1 MAIDL
6 YQTIR
11 SVSKLLM
18 DEMMIKMKAVTIESN
33 GKFKNLKLINSK
45 YDSNIE
51 MIGYYRSGN
60 YDVDFFGYKNEMRY
74 LKVGEYKIEHPID
87 ILFKKI
93 EIYQN
98 NPSERRSKD
107 YFDIH
112 KILQKLRYVD

>member
-45 YDSNIE
+45 
-51 MIGYYRSGN
+51 
-60 YDVDFFGYKNEMRY
+60 
-74 LKVGEYKIEHPID
+74 
-87 ILFKKI
+87 
-93 EIYQN
+93 
-98 NPSERRSKD
+98 
-107 YFDIH
+107 
-112 KILQKLRYVD
+112 